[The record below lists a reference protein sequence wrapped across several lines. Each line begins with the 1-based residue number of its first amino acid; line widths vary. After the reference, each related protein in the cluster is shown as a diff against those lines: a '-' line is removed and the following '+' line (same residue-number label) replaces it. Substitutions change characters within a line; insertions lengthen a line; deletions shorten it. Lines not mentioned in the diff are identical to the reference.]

1 MSQGKNYLLQLK
13 KIMNILQ
20 PKSKTREKKQ
30 KKKLDEDPKNVDEYN
45 DNVKYNAA
53 FPEKIKVIW
62 ENINQQQANANL
74 LEDNLHHIEDKDF
87 FRVWSCYGVPRI
99 LQIKKEEKDA
109 KLEADRKK
117 FKKQVKQRYRDA
129 LVAISNIKAE
139 FENYIDERTIDSY
152 EKIFNAFCNQ
162 KFVIEEM
169 FATR

>member
-1 MSQGKNYLLQLK
+1 MLWCS
-13 KIMNILQ
+13 
-20 PKSKTREKKQ
+20 
-30 KKKLDEDPKNVDEYN
+30 
-45 DNVKYNAA
+45 
-53 FPEKIKVIW
+53 
-62 ENINQQQANANL
+62 
-74 LEDNLHHIEDKDF
+74 
-87 FRVWSCYGVPRI
+87 
-99 LQIKKEEKDA
+99 EEKDA

-169 FATR
+169 MATCRILNEHEGILRMKTSDLTEIREIKANFDPYFELWDSVSKFLTGRKNWMEKNLNQINRKELKETYEKCIYTLDNRYYQYYMI